1 MSKPEW
7 GTKHTC
13 QSCGA
18 KYYDLNRS
26 PVICPKCG
34 TEFDPDALLRSR
46 RIRTTTAKPEAPVAA
61 AKPAKAA
68 DKAAA
73 GTENE
78 AELDEIDG
86 EDKIESLVD
95 EEGDEEDMI
104 EDASELG
111 EDEDDVA
118 DVVVE
123 GDDAE
128 DR

>member
-61 AKPAKAA
+61 AKPAK
-68 DKAAA
+68 KAAA
-73 GTENE
+73 ETADE

-86 EDKIESLVD
+86 EGKIDPLVD

-123 GDDAE
+123 DNDAE

>member
-18 KYYDLNRS
+18 KYYDMNRT

-34 TEFDPDALLRSR
+34 AEFDPDALLRSR
-46 RIRTTTAKPEAPVAA
+46 RIRTTTTKADAAVVAPKPDKVAKKKDVEDDP
-61 AKPAKAA
+61 
-68 DKAAA
+68 D
-73 GTENE
+73 
-78 AELDEIDG
+78 LDEI
-86 EDKIESLVD
+86 EDDDDIDALVEDDDADDSL
-95 EEGDEEDMI
+95 I

-118 DVVVE
+118 EVVVE
-123 GDDAE
+123 GDDGD

>member
-61 AKPAKAA
+61 AKPAK
-68 DKAAA
+68 KAAA
-73 GTENE
+73 ETADES
-78 AELDEIDG
+78 ELDEIDG
-86 EDKIESLVD
+86 EGKIDPLVD

-123 GDDAE
+123 DNDAE

>member
-46 RIRTTTAKPEAPVAA
+46 RIRTTTAKAEPAAP
-61 AKPAKAA
+61 KPAKVVEKESAE
-68 DKAAA
+68 
-73 GTENE
+73 TEEE
-78 AELDEIDG
+78 AETEEVEADDDLDALV
-86 EDKIESLVD
+86 ED
-95 EEGDEEDMI
+95 EGDDEDLI

-123 GDDAE
+123 GDDGD

>member
-46 RIRTTTAKPEAPVAA
+46 RIRTTTAKPEAPAAA
-61 AKPAKAA
+61 AKPAK
-68 DKAAA
+68 KAAA
-73 GTENE
+73 KTEDE

-86 EDKIESLVD
+86 EDKIDPLVD

-123 GDDAE
+123 DNDAE